1 MIVFTTV
8 LSFLLDGIISKY
20 ISTNTIFLPLLTIMS
35 LIIIYPYFKEPYKY
49 FKYCS
54 ILGILYDI
62 AYTNTIFY
70 NFFIFIILGFIIT
83 FFYYIFSN
91 RLLNTIILGFIVIIL
106 YKLINYL
113 FILFFINNK
122 LTFKVLYTNI
132 YSSLLVNIIFL
143 ILGYILTKYYSKRHK
158 LLRIN

>member
-113 FILFFINNK
+113 FILIFINNK